1 MFYKKNRQWM
11 IVVCLAGVL
20 LFVSA
25 SHAKMKPLK
34 ALEDMVVPPNIMFI
48 VDTSGSMQWDIDGK
62 ALTWPDSDGHVYG
75 AHKDSRL
82 FIAKT
87 VIEDVLNNCRGLA
100 NFGLMSFLQTHYRK
114 TSEIKGYFPYY
125 KVGSDPP
132 LYEKMYFSKKEL
144 DKKIYTVDGKPNQP
158 ANSGKPEHRPVDV
171 FEFNG
176 VEYLLMGGD
185 SSEYERKLGKKDKKE
200 EGAKRINAW
209 HTFCGKKC
217 DFADPDTGKMYTWD
231 YKGSNYKYLKQL
243 ETDDTIY
250 YFTKFHG
257 KEFVATGDEDL
268 NNGCSGNVDPNDV
281 FLYYHGMD
289 GKNFKYSSVSGSWN
303 DDVHPVGARDTYA
316 VYRGGIVLVPISLS
330 ADKEV
335 QGQKVDEIIQWMQP
349 QDEGGLISIG
359 ATPTG
364 STLRNDTVVSG
375 YYNDF
380 KEYFLAEIDKKDIL
394 ECRRNAVIFVT
405 DGEPSPSEEAG
416 YAKNAAAD
424 LYKNYGVK
432 VYMVG
437 FGADTAGSTTLNEIA
452 IKGGTEHAY
461 YATSQEALE
470 EALLNIIFEAA
481 AGDYATSSP
490 TSGSGGMGR
499 LIGNI
504 GLLGSA
510 EFPSWRGHLKAYDLS
525 KDQILWDAGEM
536 LNADHVEW
544 NERKIY
550 TSDSSNNLVPF
561 FDSSG
566 VPNTL
571 KLLALGLGLSAA
583 ETLEIIEFI
592 AGKTRSWRLFD
603 VTNCTPVSVGP
614 PYTPLYPEAMPGH
627 DVFEKTYER
636 RKTLVYCGSND
647 GMLHAFD
654 ILTGREE
661 FAYVPP
667 DLLPKV
673 KELYLNLG
681 QPVDPLAH
689 IFGVAASPKAYDVL
703 LEDDDKDTWRTVL
716 VCGEGPGGYN
726 YFALDVTH
734 PSPGDHDYNASK
746 PFKVLW
752 HTRDKNLRNIYEPI
766 VGESWSTPAIGQ
778 ISYKIYDYK
787 KSIFTAF
794 LGSGYD
800 DPTSADA
807 EGITFMAIRFDED
820 DDDNGKLLFSQN
832 LGAPYTIVHHG
843 LMADAVCYE
852 QYGFITDAYM
862 VDTAG
867 RVWHMDTLNRPYYWH
882 MDQIYDAS
890 VWHPFFYSPAVLHIG
905 EGAAECTTMV
915 IASGTYDDPSINYE
929 GCSFVSG
936 LFLLHL
942 DSSDQVVGSK
952 KILFTDLIM
961 DANTGEYFPARAR
974 VNASPVIIKNEYTSQ
989 YETIFLVY
997 VPPVDV
1003 GCQHGKSYLVVYKLG
1018 AFGECGFS
1026 NSSQFLSIF
1035 AGDGKVT
1042 GVDIVG
1048 DPSAVLVGV
1057 SGLGGGEQS
1066 SLKAVPSTP
1075 SFVSGT
1081 VKELYWKEYINHY

>member
-1 MFYKKNRQWM
+1 MICNKNWQWM

-20 LFVSA
+20 LFASV

-34 ALEDMVVPPNIMFI
+34 ALEDMVVPPNIMI
-48 VDTSGSMQWDIDGK
+48 IMDTSGSMQWNIDGK
-62 ALTWPDSDGHVYG
+62 TLTWPDGDGHVYG
-75 AHKDSRL
+75 SHEDSRL

-87 VIEDVLNNCRGLA
+87 VVRDVLNDCRGLA
-100 NFGLMSFLQTHYRK
+100 NFGLMSFLQTHYQR
-114 TSEIKGYFPYY
+114 TSSVKGYFPYY
-125 KVGSDPP
+125 KIGSAVPV
-132 LYEKMYFSKKEL
+132 YEKKFFTVNEL
-144 DKKIYTVDGKPNQP
+144 SLEKYVVNGKPKQP
-158 ANSGKPEHRPVDV
+158 ANSGKPNYRPVDV

-176 VEYLLMGGD
+176 VEYLLMGGT
-185 SSEYERKLGKKDKKE
+185 SAKYQRKSGKK
-200 EGAKRINAW
+200 RHNAW
-209 HTFCGKKC
+209 HAYCGYQC
-217 DFADPDTGKMYTWD
+217 DFADPVTGKTYTWT
-231 YKGSNYKYLKQL
+231 YQGSNYKYAKKLQ
-243 ETDDTIY
+243 DDDSIY
-250 YFTKFHG
+250 YFTKFYG
-257 KEFVATGDEDL
+257 KEFIATGDEDL
-268 NNGCSGNVDPNDV
+268 NNGCSGTVDPNDV

-289 GKNFKYSSVSGSWN
+289 GKNFKYSSVSGSWS
-303 DDVHPVGARDTYA
+303 DSDHPVGARDTYA

-335 QGQKVDEIIQWMQP
+335 QCQRVDDILQWMES
-349 QDEGGLISIG
+349 QDAGGLISIG

-375 YYNDF
+375 YYNDY
-380 KEYFLAEIDKKDIL
+380 KEYFLGEIDKKDTL
-394 ECRRNAVIFVT
+394 SCRRNAVIFVT
-405 DGEPSPSEEAG
+405 DGEPSPTEEGG
-416 YAKNAAAD
+416 YAKNAAED

-432 VYMVG
+432 VFMVG
-437 FGADTAGSTTLNEIA
+437 FGADTDGSTTLNEIA

-461 YATSQEALE
+461 YATSQEELE

-490 TSGSGGMGR
+490 TSGSGGCTR
-499 LIGNI
+499 LIGNV
-504 GLLGSA
+504 GLLGTA
-510 EFPSWRGHLKAYDLS
+510 EFPSWRGHLMAYDLS
-525 KDQILWDAGEM
+525 KDETLWDAGEL
-536 LNADHVEW
+536 LNADHVQW

-550 TSDSSNNLVPF
+550 TSDSANNLVPF
-561 FDSSG
+561 FDGSG
-566 VPNTL
+566 APNTVR
-571 KLLALGLGLSAA
+571 LLSLGLGLSAG

-603 VTNCTPVSVGP
+603 ITNCTPVAVGP
-614 PYTPLYPEAMPGH
+614 PYTPLYPVAMPGH
-627 DVFEKTYER
+627 DIYEKTYER
-636 RKTLVYCGSND
+636 RRTLVYSGSND

-654 ILTGREE
+654 MLTGREA

-667 DLLPKV
+667 DLFPKV
-673 KELYLNLG
+673 KELYLNRG
-681 QPVDPLAH
+681 QPVDPLEH

-703 LEDDDKDTWRTVL
+703 LEDDDYDTWRTVL
-716 VCGEGPGGYN
+716 ICGEGPGGYN

-734 PSPGDHDYNASK
+734 PSPGDIGYDADK

-752 HTRDKNLRNIYEPI
+752 HTRDQYLRSKYEPI

-778 ISYKIYDYK
+778 ISFKILDYK
-787 KSIFTAF
+787 KSIYAAF
-794 LGSGYD
+794 MGSGYD
-800 DPTSADA
+800 DPTSPDA
-807 EGITFMAIRFDED
+807 EGLTFMAIRFGED
-820 DDDNGKLLFSQN
+820 LYDNGGLLFSQN

-852 QYGFITDAYM
+852 DKGLITDAYM

-867 RVWHMDTLNRPYYWH
+867 RVWHMDTVGKPSDWK
-882 MDQIYDAS
+882 MTQIYDAS
-890 VWHPFFYSPAVLHIG
+890 VWHPFFYSPAVLKIG
-905 EGAAECTTMV
+905 EGDTACTNMV
-915 IASGTYDDPSINYE
+915 IASGTYDDPGINYE

-942 DSSDQVVGSK
+942 NSGDQVVNSLS
-952 KILFTDLIM
+952 IPFTDIVM

-974 VNASPVIIKNEYTSQ
+974 VNASPVIIQNESTSQ

-1018 AFGECGFS
+1018 AFGECGFA
-1026 NSSQFLSIF
+1026 NSSQFLTIY
-1035 AGDGKVT
+1035 AGEGKVT

-1057 SGLGGGEQS
+1057 SGLGSGERS